1 MVEDVGALIAN
12 DQRLKSLKYDAYCH
26 CNVESIVVQRAIHDD
41 GSPLVLVTVDI
52 TGSQRDQVY
61 SCRAAYHVDD
71 AGLCTAWL
79 NPPAVSCTC
88 VVAS

>member
-1 MVEDVGALIAN
+1 MMHVCG
-12 DQRLKSLKYDAYCH
+12 H

-41 GSPLVLVTVDI
+41 GSPLVLVAVDI

-61 SCRAAYHVDD
+61 SCRAAYRVDD

-79 NPPAVSCTC
+79 NPRAPAWWRRST
-88 VVAS
+88 APTSSL